1 MTNQKKAFAATIGC
15 LLFMIFGFIFDRFSL
30 TITPLFYISA
40 IIIGGY
46 KQTSEGLKELWND
59 RTLNVDLLMAL
70 AAIGACLIGNYFEGA
85 MLTFIFCLS
94 GALEEYTTNKS
105 QKEITALMNL
115 QPQKAQLLKENGQMQ
130 EVDVSQLKVDN
141 LVFVAKGAAVPIDG
155 FFLESTQATI
165 DESALSGESVPVEKY
180 LGDEMYA
187 GTLNQGNPI
196 TIRVTKTSSETVFAK
211 IIQLVEEAQN
221 TPTQTA
227 SFIERIENNYVKLIL
242 LAVPLMILLP
252 HFFLG
257 WSWDESFYRGMVL
270 LVVASPCALVAS
282 ATPASLA
289 ALSNSAKNGIL
300 IKGGIH
306 LEKLSE
312 LKAIAF
318 DKTGTLTKGKP
329 VVTDSFFFDEKDL
342 AQQLLVAMEQK
353 TTHPLAHAI
362 LQYFDCTIPEEI
374 QYLPIEE
381 ITGFGLQTTYLGAQW
396 KVGKHAYDPE
406 TMIISKEI
414 AEMIE
419 RLENQGK
426 TVIYLSKDQQLIA
439 VLGLLDIPKANTQ
452 QVISYFKSQN
462 IHTSMITGDHS
473 GTAKAIAE
481 QVGIEHYYASCTPE
495 EKTQLVKKENEL
507 YQVNAMVGDGVNDA
521 PALAAASLGVAMG
534 QGTDAAM
541 DIADIVLMKS
551 DLNKFV
557 YSHRLSLKMR
567 RIIKQNI
574 IFSILVI
581 LLLIASNFLQFLN
594 LPLGVVG
601 HEGSTIL
608 VILNGLRL
616 LRPLPD
622 LSDSSKKCKSCPLYK
637 ARLSSVK

>member
-155 FFLESTQATI
+155 FLESTQATI

-521 PALAAASLGVAMG
+521 PALAAASLGGVAMG

>member
-15 LLFMIFGFIFDRFSL
+15 LLFMIAGFIFDRFSL

-130 EVDVSQLKVDN
+130 EVDVSQLKVDD

-155 FFLESTQATI
+155 CLESTQATI

-180 LGDEMYA
+180 LGDEMFA

-196 TIRVTKTSSETVFAK
+196 TIRVTKTSAETVFAK

-342 AQQLLVAMEQK
+342 AQQLLIAMEQK

-362 LQYFDCTIPEEI
+362 LQYFDCTIPEAI
-374 QYLPIEE
+374 QCLSVEE

-414 AEMIE
+414 EEMIE

-439 VLGLLDIPKANTQ
+439 VLGLLDIPKANAQ
-452 QVISYFKSQN
+452 QVIS
-462 IHTSMITGDHS
+462 
-473 GTAKAIAE
+473 
-481 QVGIEHYYASCTPE
+481 
-495 EKTQLVKKENEL
+495 
-507 YQVNAMVGDGVNDA
+507 
-521 PALAAASLGVAMG
+521 
-534 QGTDAAM
+534 
-541 DIADIVLMKS
+541 
-551 DLNKFV
+551 
-557 YSHRLSLKMR
+557 
-567 RIIKQNI
+567 
-574 IFSILVI
+574 
-581 LLLIASNFLQFLN
+581 
-594 LPLGVVG
+594 
-601 HEGSTIL
+601 
-608 VILNGLRL
+608 
-616 LRPLPD
+616 
-622 LSDSSKKCKSCPLYK
+622 
-637 ARLSSVK
+637 

>member
-155 FFLESTQATI
+155 FLESTQATI

-473 GTAKAIAE
+473 G
-481 QVGIEHYYASCTPE
+481 
-495 EKTQLVKKENEL
+495 
-507 YQVNAMVGDGVNDA
+507 
-521 PALAAASLGVAMG
+521 
-534 QGTDAAM
+534 
-541 DIADIVLMKS
+541 
-551 DLNKFV
+551 
-557 YSHRLSLKMR
+557 
-567 RIIKQNI
+567 
-574 IFSILVI
+574 
-581 LLLIASNFLQFLN
+581 
-594 LPLGVVG
+594 
-601 HEGSTIL
+601 
-608 VILNGLRL
+608 
-616 LRPLPD
+616 
-622 LSDSSKKCKSCPLYK
+622 
-637 ARLSSVK
+637 

>member
-1 MTNQKKAFAATIGC
+1 
-15 LLFMIFGFIFDRFSL
+15 MIAGFIFDRFSL

-130 EVDVSQLKVDN
+130 EVDVSQLKVDD

-155 FFLESTQATI
+155 CLESTQATI

-180 LGDEMYA
+180 LGDEMFA

-196 TIRVTKTSSETVFAK
+196 TIRVTKTSAETVFAK

-342 AQQLLVAMEQK
+342 AQQQLLVAMEQK

-362 LQYFDCTIPEEI
+362 LQYFDCTIPEAI
-374 QYLPIEE
+374 QCLSIEE

-406 TMIISKEI
+406 TMRISKEI
-414 AEMIE
+414 EEMIE

-439 VLGLLDIPKANTQ
+439 VLGLLDIPKANAQ

-495 EKTQLVKKENEL
+495 EKTQLVKKENER

-521 PALAAASLGVAMG
+521 PALAAASLGIAMG

-541 DIADIVLMKS
+541 DIADIVLMKN
-551 DLNKFV
+551 DLDKFV

-616 LRPLPD
+616 LRPLPA
-622 LSDSSKKCKSCPLYK
+622 LSDSSKNVSLVHYTKHGCLLPNK
-637 ARLSSVK
+637 

>member
-141 LVFVAKGAAVPIDG
+141 LVFVAKGAAVP
-155 FFLESTQATI
+155 I

>member
-155 FFLESTQATI
+155 FLESTQATI

-300 IKGGIH
+300 
-306 LEKLSE
+306 
-312 LKAIAF
+312 
-318 DKTGTLTKGKP
+318 T
-329 VVTDSFFFDEKDL
+329 
-342 AQQLLVAMEQK
+342 
-353 TTHPLAHAI
+353 
-362 LQYFDCTIPEEI
+362 
-374 QYLPIEE
+374 
-381 ITGFGLQTTYLGAQW
+381 
-396 KVGKHAYDPE
+396 
-406 TMIISKEI
+406 
-414 AEMIE
+414 
-419 RLENQGK
+419 R
-426 TVIYLSKDQQLIA
+426 
-439 VLGLLDIPKANTQ
+439 
-452 QVISYFKSQN
+452 QV
-462 IHTSMITGDHS
+462 
-473 GTAKAIAE
+473 
-481 QVGIEHYYASCTPE
+481 
-495 EKTQLVKKENEL
+495 
-507 YQVNAMVGDGVNDA
+507 
-521 PALAAASLGVAMG
+521 
-534 QGTDAAM
+534 
-541 DIADIVLMKS
+541 
-551 DLNKFV
+551 
-557 YSHRLSLKMR
+557 
-567 RIIKQNI
+567 
-574 IFSILVI
+574 SI
-581 LLLIASNFLQFLN
+581 
-594 LPLGVVG
+594 
-601 HEGSTIL
+601 
-608 VILNGLRL
+608 
-616 LRPLPD
+616 
-622 LSDSSKKCKSCPLYK
+622 
-637 ARLSSVK
+637 